1 MSKAKVLVVDDDAV
15 FVEALSAVLESRFE
29 VLTAAN
35 GTEALARIAGETPDV
50 VLLDVMMDPL
60 SEGFEVARRLKDDP
74 ATRHIPVIMLTAVDK
89 VYNFR
94 MEVEESYVPHDRY
107 LEKPVEPE
115 RLLEVIE
122 EVLAAEP
129 ADPAN

>member
-1 MSKAKVLVVDDDAV
+1 MARQRVLVVDDDAI
-15 FVEALSAVLESRFE
+15 FVDAVSAVLEPRFE

-35 GTEALARIAGETPDV
+35 GSEALARIAAGKPDV
-50 VLLDVMMDPL
+50 VLLDVMMDHL
-60 SEGFEVARRLKDDP
+60 SEGFEVARRLADDP
-74 ATRHIPVIMLTAVDK
+74 ATCDIPVIMLTAVDE

-115 RLLEVIE
+115 RLLEVID
-122 EVLAAEP
+122 EVLVAQRA
-129 ADPAN
+129 